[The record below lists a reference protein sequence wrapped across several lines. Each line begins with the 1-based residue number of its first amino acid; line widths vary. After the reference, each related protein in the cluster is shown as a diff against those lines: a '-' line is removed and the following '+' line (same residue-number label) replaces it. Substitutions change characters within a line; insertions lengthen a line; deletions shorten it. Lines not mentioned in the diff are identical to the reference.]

1 MPTRRNFIG
10 TAMAIAALTAAGR
23 RAQAAPG
30 APTPTPTKTPAP
42 ASTSPSPLAV
52 ALAHS
57 LQRGLPEA
65 HLSAA
70 MTAKI
75 AKDINDNFA
84 ISVAFRKISTLALP
98 PPDFIFVASGADRP

>member
-1 MPTRRNFIG
+1 
-10 TAMAIAALTAAGR
+10 
-23 RAQAAPG
+23 
-30 APTPTPTKTPAP
+30 
-42 ASTSPSPLAV
+42 
-52 ALAHS
+52 
-57 LQRGLPEA
+57 
-65 HLSAA
+65 

>member
-42 ASTSPSPLAV
+42 ASTS
-52 ALAHS
+52 HS

>member
-23 RAQAAPG
+23 RAEAAPG

-42 ASTSPSPLAV
+42 SASPSPLAV
-52 ALAHS
+52 ELAHS

-84 ISVAFRKISTLALP
+84 ISVAFRKSSTVALP
-98 PPDFIFVASGADRP
+98 PPDFVFVASAADRP